1 MGAKTLDQ
9 NLTPK
14 KSHAQFPSHKIF
26 HKALT
31 DMTRKIETL
40 VLNTPKNPHLNQ
52 AIQKILSKIFLPKKS
67 RNRKF
72 QTKKI
77 LRSSLSLQIWS
88 LPAGQICHSL
98 MLSSMTK
105 IVDDLTYI
113 QLQGKHELTYQIGYL
128 SAKQELNSEIY
139 LTLCQI

>member
-52 AIQKILSKIFLPKKS
+52 AIQKNTFQNFPTKKIPKSKIS
-67 RNRKF
+67 N
-72 QTKKI
+72 QNI

-88 LPAGQICHSL
+88 LPAGQICHYL

>member
-1 MGAKTLDQ
+1 MPKATFIGSATYRYTRGGGTLRISSDRDDWMGAKTLDQ

-52 AIQKILSKIFLPKKS
+52 AIQKNTLQNFP
-67 RNRKF
+67 
-72 QTKKI
+72 TKKI
-77 LRSSLSLQIWS
+77 PKSKISNQKNPSIILVTTNLESPRWADMSLFDAQFY
-88 LPAGQICHSL
+88 
-98 MLSSMTK
+98 
-105 IVDDLTYI
+105 D
-113 QLQGKHELTYQIGYL
+113 
-128 SAKQELNSEIY
+128 
-139 LTLCQI
+139 

>member
-52 AIQKILSKIFLPKKS
+52 AIQK
-67 RNRKF
+67 NTF
-72 QTKKI
+72 QNFPTKKI
-77 LRSSLSLQIWS
+77 PKSKISNQKNSFDH
-88 LPAGQICHSL
+88 PCHYKSGVSPL
-98 MLSSMTK
+98 GRYVT
-105 IVDDLTYI
+105 I
-113 QLQGKHELTYQIGYL
+113 
-128 SAKQELNSEIY
+128 
-139 LTLCQI
+139 